1 MAKLKTYDDF
11 WQLNKLL
18 HSNLERCN
26 NEDNSNILPQIKIGM
41 ATCGIA
47 SGAKQVMESFVRE
60 LNMRSLKAIVTQTGC
75 MGFCYAEPTVEVI
88 IPGREPIV
96 FGQVTENKV
105 VNIIESYI
113 LQGILVDGV
122 IPINYKT
129 INKSL

>member
-1 MAKLKTYDDF
+1 MVKLKTLDDF
-11 WQLNKLL
+11 RQLSERLRSEVKLCENKGNLNKLPL
-18 HSNLERCN
+18 
-26 NEDNSNILPQIKIGM
+26 IKVGM

-60 LNMRSLKAIVTQTGC
+60 LNMRSLNAAVTQTGC

-88 IPGREPIV
+88 ISGKEPIV
-96 FGQVTENKV
+96 FGQVTDSKV
-105 VNIIESYI
+105 VEIIESYI

-129 INKSL
+129 IIESL